1 MSTGDL
7 SRLSMF
13 ELFCLEVENQKQVLT
28 PALLALETDPLSKE
42 HLEISM
48 RSAHS
53 LKGAARIIGLTAGV
67 RVAHVMEDC
76 LVKAQHGTLTLQ
88 RPHIDG
94 LLEGMDLLHRISLT
108 PESGIGRW
116 NEEHNTE
123 IETFCNR
130 LEPIINVDSEDIC
143 LTVNKTLSALHAVES
158 QRTHHDV
165 SPAPEA
171 TSPSLNVRE
180 SSAPD
185 NSARVLRITA
195 ENLNRLLAL
204 SGESLVES
212 RRMRRFSEE
221 LLRLKRMQYEVGKN
235 FNALREKLSI
245 NTQDEINQALYSDA
259 IKKLEECQ
267 RTLTGQLEQLETYD
281 YRVGELAHRLYHTAL
296 SCRMR
301 PFSDGTAGFPRQIRD
316 LGKLLG
322 KQVNLYIKGENTQVD
337 RDILE
342 RLDAPLGHLLR
353 NAVDHGL
360 ELPDE
365 RAAAGKSRTGTLVL
379 EACHNAGSL
388 HISVS
393 DDGRGI
399 DADALRQVVIN
410 KQLVNAE
417 TAQRLTQAELL
428 EFLFLPGFTLKDTVT
443 EISGRGVGLDVVHD
457 MMRQLRGHIRI
468 HTECG
473 KGTRFQL
480 QLPLTLSVLR
490 SLLVSIAGETYAF
503 PLAGIDCTLKLPQE
517 KVEWVEGRQYFSLDG
532 RQYGLIAAHQVLEK
546 HQNPVND
553 AALSVLV
560 LANNGDRYGLV
571 VERFLGE
578 RELVV
583 QPLDPRLGK
592 IQNLLAG
599 SVLEDGNPV
608 LIIDI
613 GDMLR
618 SIDKLISI
626 GQITNIQHQAS
637 IDAALNRKRVLV
649 VDDSLTVRE
658 LERKLLDNRGYLVD
672 VAVDGMDGWNAVRT
686 GRFDLVI
693 TDIDMPRMDGIELV
707 SLIKK
712 DPHLQG
718 LTVMIVS
725 YKDRAE
731 DRLRG
736 LEAGADYYLTKG
748 SFHEETLLQAVTDL
762 IGEANA

>member
-13 ELFCLEVENQKQVLT
+13 ELFCMEVDNQKQVLT

-67 RVAHVMEDC
+67 RVAHVLEEC
-76 LVKAQHGTLTLQ
+76 LVKAQQGALTLS
-88 RPHIDG
+88 RLHIDS
-94 LLEGMDLLHRISLT
+94 LLEGMDLLQRIAST
-108 PESGIGRW
+108 PESSIASW
-116 NEEHNTE
+116 NEDHNTE
-123 IETFCNR
+123 IDTFCSH
-130 LEPIINVDSEDIC
+130 LDTIITAAPTDMPPALDSQPLITPVTTSQPHHESLPADA
-143 LTVNKTLSALHAVES
+143 AL
-158 QRTHHDV
+158 
-165 SPAPEA
+165 AP
-171 TSPSLNVRE
+171 TNPQE
-180 SSAPD
+180 SSASET
-185 NSARVLRITA
+185 SARVLRVTA
-195 ENLNRLLAL
+195 DNLNRLLAL

-221 LLRLKRMQYEVGKN
+221 LLRLKRLQYEAGKS
-235 FNALREKLSI
+235 FSSLREKLSI
-245 NTQDEINQALYSDA
+245 DTQDETHQALYTESL
-259 IKKLEECQ
+259 KKFEECQ
-267 RTLTGQLEQLETYD
+267 RTLTRQLEQFESYD
-281 YRVGELAHRLYHTAL
+281 YRVGELANRLYHTAL

-301 PFSDGTAGFPRQIRD
+301 PFSDGTASFPRQIRD

-322 KQVNLYIKGENTQVD
+322 KYVNLRIKGENTQVD

-342 RLDAPLGHLLR
+342 RLDAPIGHLLR

-360 ELPDE
+360 EFPDE
-365 RAAAGKSRTGTLVL
+365 RTAAGKPQTGTLIL

-399 DADALRQVVIN
+399 DIEGLRQAVID
-410 KQLVNAE
+410 KKLVNTE
-417 TAQRLTQAELL
+417 TAQCLTHAELL
-428 EFLFLPGFTLKDTVT
+428 EFLFLPGFTLKDSVT

-468 HTECG
+468 HTEYG

-503 PLAGIDCTLKLPQE
+503 PLAGIDCTLKLPKE
-517 KVEWVEGRQYFSLDG
+517 KVELVEGRQYFSLDG
-532 RQYGLIAAHQVLEK
+532 KQYGLIAAHQVLEK
-546 HQNPVND
+546 HQNPVTET
-553 AALSVLV
+553 ALSVLV

-571 VERFLGE
+571 IERFLGE

-592 IQNLLAG
+592 IQNVLAG

-613 GDMLR
+613 DDMLR
-618 SIDKLISI
+618 SVDKLISL

-637 IDAALNRKRVLV
+637 LNAVLNRKRVLV

-658 LERKLLDNRGYLVD
+658 LERKLLDNQGYLVE

-712 DPHLQG
+712 DPHLNG

-725 YKDRAE
+725 YKDREE
-731 DRLRG
+731 DRMRG